1 MFSRFRESITSSMM
15 ASIGI
20 FWNPPTC
27 ISTCTKA
34 RPSWPAEQWW
44 RKKCLAIPRERRRQS
59 ARGSVGRPCLTDLW
73 RVKRLQN
80 CNVTSFWT
88 DLPQSPWGSCREHIA
103 FKTLIFGCGEYR
115 QWRGRAITIC
125 KNLGPLAN
133 DLNLLTLE
141 WTKKPR
147 MNVGFFQV
155 MMIMRLSI
163 WRLPKTLSPSSFPN
177 GENF

>member
-103 FKTLIFGCGEYR
+103 IFYNFGVGENR
-115 QWRGRAITIC
+115 QWRGATTIC

-133 DLNLLTLE
+133 DPKLLPTL
-141 WTKKPR
+141 TRRK
-147 MNVGFFQV
+147 MT
-155 MMIMRLSI
+155 RLSI
-163 WRLPKTLSPSSFPN
+163 WRPAKISSPNSFPN